1 MYKSSYSSKGYV
13 ENFIT
18 DKTVTVTLLSK
29 FYIDLKVRSLCPVR
43 FFIDSGSAVNA
54 LNRKRS

>member
-1 MYKSSYSSKGYV
+1 MSKSSYSSKGYV
-13 ENFIT
+13 ENYIT

-43 FFIDSGSAVNA
+43 FFIDSSSAVNA
-54 LNRKRS
+54 LNKKRS

>member
-13 ENFIT
+13 ENYIT
-18 DKTVTVTLLSK
+18 DKTVTLTLLSK